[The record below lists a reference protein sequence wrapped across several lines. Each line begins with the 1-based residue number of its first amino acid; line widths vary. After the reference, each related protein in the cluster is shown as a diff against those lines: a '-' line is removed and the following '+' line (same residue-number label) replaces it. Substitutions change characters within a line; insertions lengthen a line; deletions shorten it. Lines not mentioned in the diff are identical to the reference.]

1 MRHLNYNSF
10 KKEAKTY
17 VINNSERFLNL
28 GNKNKA
34 RPRDLP
40 ELVPYEP
47 PKIATV
53 AQIAAKNKTNKSAT
67 TNVKRLGKKAKI
79 NKPVAQISRIYKA
92 SPITKVKQLC
102 RQESGVLPG
111 Q

>member
-1 MRHLNYNSF
+1 MRHLDYTSF

-79 NKPVAQISRIYKA
+79 DKPVAQISRIHKA

-102 RQESGVLPG
+102 RQDGVLPG